1 MTMTE
6 PRMIPQAA
14 TRGERPPRRVFVDCL
29 DIVASVGVYEVEHR
43 YEQRVLISLDLS
55 VQDDYDG
62 TSERLDQV
70 LDYGA
75 LVAGIEQ
82 LAQSAHFKLIETLAE
97 RVAEHCLAD
106 RRVRAV
112 KVRVEKP
119 DVIANVRSVGI
130 EIERHAD
137 RR

>member
-1 MTMTE
+1 MSEQRPVLNQST
-6 PRMIPQAA
+6 PS
-14 TRGERPPRRVFVDCL
+14 GRPPRRVFVDGL

-55 VQDDYDG
+55 VHDDYDG
-62 TSERLDQV
+62 ASERLDRV

-97 RVAEHCLAD
+97 RIGEHCLAD
-106 RRVRAV
+106 ARVLAV
-112 KVRVEKP
+112 KVRIEKP

-130 EIERHAD
+130 EIER

>member
-1 MTMTE
+1 MTE
-6 PRMIPQAA
+6 HGMGPEGA
-14 TRGERPPRRVFVDCL
+14 TRGERPPRRVFVDGL

-62 TSERLDQV
+62 ASERLDRV

-75 LVAGIEQ
+75 LVTGIEQ

-106 RRVRAV
+106 RRVLAV

-130 EIERHAD
+130 EIERRSD
-137 RR
+137 RP